1 VPTTGELTAALEAEL
16 LSAALAMDELTA
28 VVLTATLTAELLT
41 ARRRQTSPRRHWR
54 WRRRRCQ

>member
-1 VPTTGELTAALEAEL
+1 MLAEPKAMVPSAEPQAEPQAA
-16 LSAALAMDELTA
+16 
-28 VVLTATLTAELLT
+28 VLTATLTAELLT